1 MAHEE
6 LRNTQS
12 SFKQAQD
19 TIKKLEKNISE
30 KESQILSVEESLGK
44 TIKELEIRV
53 KHYIIIQSEN
63 ALNVFSNTV
72 KASLVDLLIISCA

>member
-44 TIKELEIRV
+44 TIKELKTRV